1 MTETELKIIEKIE
14 RTNDRIDH
22 LKQRFEKRFTEL
34 ENKFQTLI
42 ESLKIFTAPFN
53 NNKGFRPYLLLMTF
67 IAGGVANM
75 IGIYTLVK
83 TIINLIFKR

>member
-22 LKQRFEKRFTEL
+22 LEQRFEKRFAALESKFHNLTE
-34 ENKFQTLI
+34 TL
-42 ESLKIFTAPFN
+42 KVFTAPLN